1 MRDKPCSGPLERYD
15 DEPMSTDQ
23 ANSSAREPFQ
33 GALDPLIEQVRQD
46 RHILAA
52 VLCGSLVP
60 PARENDST
68 LIR

>member
-1 MRDKPCSGPLERYD
+1 
-15 DEPMSTDQ
+15 MSTDQ

-33 GALDPLIEQVRQD
+33 GAVDPLIEWVRQD

-60 PARENDST
+60 PERENDTT